1 MKPLEIHCRGRVMF
15 AQISIQDK
23 GLGMRDYYVYHKN
36 KVTFYVFRKSQGD
49 WELAYGHL
57 ADDIKEACIDALI
70 LRFDDDVPE
79 LFYHKGKRQVVEV
92 RAKKYSLW
100 HIYLNNAYVGSIDY
114 DKYTKKF
121 DYHIEDNSLL
131 TDDHVQKYIGMI
143 QRGELKWIK
152 DDIR

>member
-57 ADDIKEACIDALI
+57 ADDIKEAVIDALI
-70 LRFDDDVPE
+70 LRYDHDVPE
-79 LFYHKGKRQVVEV
+79 MFYHQGKRYVVRV
-92 RAKKYSLW
+92 SPKPDGLW
-100 HIYLNNAYVGSIDY
+100 HFFVNHDYTSSVKY
-114 DKYTKKF
+114 DKFSKKF
-121 DYHIEDNSLL
+121 EYHLREDGML
-131 TDDHVQKYIGMI
+131 TDDHMKKYIAMI
-143 QRGELKWIK
+143 ERGEIKWIK
-152 DDIR
+152 ERP